1 VNSSVVGCARAP
13 HFSDRVGIS
22 LATLGLLAGLLAVPG
37 TALGQGTKGERRP
50 FTARE
55 MVGMERLGEPQISP
69 DGKRV
74 VFTRRS
80 YDYDANSTRINLWV
94 VNVDGTGLRALTTA
108 AARDTGPQWRPDGSS
123 IAFLSNRGGAAQ
135 IWSIDPAG
143 GEPAPLGKFPVDV
156 SNLQWSPDGSRL
168 AFTAEVFP
176 DCADLQCTADRDKK
190 KESDPVQARVY
201 ETLPVRH
208 WDEWEDGKRQ
218 HIFVWNPG
226 GGAPVDLLKGLDIDA
241 PTKPFGD
248 NAEYAWSPDGKA
260 IVYVAKS
267 PAEPFAWTTDVDLF
281 WVNADGSGRRDLT
294 KDNLAVDTAP
304 AFSPDGKML
313 AWAAMSRPGYEA
325 DRQQLMVL
333 DLASNARRS
342 ITSGWDRSVASVAW
356 LPDGKGLVLTAED
369 YAREK
374 IFRVDLN
381 GTLTALTTEGRVTSL
396 SVSKSGRLV
405 YLRSSMTSPDEVFT
419 SRLDGKD
426 VKALTAVNGERLSR
440 IALSVPEEFWFT
452 GAHGDKVQGWL
463 LRPGRFE
470 PGRKYPVALIIHGGP
485 QGAIM
490 DSFHYR
496 WNPQAFAGA
505 GYVAV
510 AINFHGSTGFG
521 QSFTDAINKD
531 WGGAPYE
538 DLMKGLDY
546 VLATYGFTDGDRVAA
561 LGASYGGWMINWI
574 AGHTD
579 RFRALVSH
587 DGELD
592 ITSTYY
598 STEELWFP
606 EWEFGGAPW
615 QNREMYER
623 WSPEKFVDRWKTP
636 MLVIHGGRDY
646 RLVETEGMSVFTALQ
661 RRGVPSKFVLFP
673 DENHWVLKPRNS
685 VFWYDTVLAW
695 IDRYTK

>member
-1 VNSSVVGCARAP
+1 MSTVFRRVTSLFLFALALVTVNAALPSPA
-13 HFSDRVGIS
+13 
-22 LATLGLLAGLLAVPG
+22 LAATR
-37 TALGQGTKGERRP
+37 GERQP
-50 FTARE
+50 FTARD
-55 MVGMERLGEPQISP
+55 MVRMERLGEPQASP
-69 DGKRV
+69 DGRRV
-74 VFTRRS
+74 VFTRRT
-80 YDYDANSTRINLWV
+80 YDWDTNATRINLWV
-94 VNVDGTGLRALTTA
+94 VGLDGTGLRALTTA
-108 AARDTGPQWRPDGSS
+108 AARDTGPQWSPDGKS
-123 IAFLSNRGGAAQ
+123 IAFVSTRGGSSQ
-135 IWSIDPAG
+135 IWTIDPAG

-156 SNLQWSPDGSRL
+156 GNLRFSPDGKWL
-168 AFTAEVFP
+168 AFTAEVYP

-190 KESDPVQARVY
+190 KADDPVSARVY
-201 ETLPVRH
+201 ESLPFRH

-218 HIFVWNPG
+218 HIFVWTPG
-226 GGAPVDLLKGLDIDA
+226 SGAPVDLLRGLDLDS
-241 PTKPFGD
+241 PTKPFGGI
-248 NAEYAWSPDGKA
+248 EEFAWSPDSRA

-267 PAEPFAWTTDVDLF
+267 PGEPFAWSTDLDLF
-281 WVNADGSGRRDLT
+281 RVGVDGQGRRCLT
-294 KDNLAVDTAP
+294 RDNLAVDTAP
-304 AFSPDGKML
+304 AFSPDGRML

-325 DRQQLMVL
+325 DRQRLMIL
-333 DLASNARRS
+333 DLASGATRT
-342 ITSGWDRSVASVAW
+342 IAGDWDRSVASIAW
-356 LPDGKGLVLTAED
+356 LPDSKAVVVTAED

-374 IFRVDLN
+374 IFRIDLA
-381 GTLTALTTEGRVTSL
+381 GTVTALTTEGRVSAL
-396 SVSKSGRLV
+396 SVAAGGRLV
-405 YLRSSMTSPDEVFT
+405 YLRSSMTAPDELFT

-426 VKALTAVNGERLSR
+426 TKALTAVNGERL
-440 IALSVPEEFWFT
+440 AGLDLSIPQEFWFT
-452 GAHGDKVQGWL
+452 GAKGDKVHGWL
-463 LRPGRFE
+463 LRPARFE

-505 GYVAV
+505 GYVTV
-510 AINFHGSTGFG
+510 AINFHGSTGYG
-521 QSFTDAINKD
+521 QAFTDAINKD

-538 DLMKGLDY
+538 DLMKGLDH
-546 VLATYGFTDGDRVAA
+546 VLATYAFADGDRVAA

-592 ITSTYY
+592 ITSSYY

-606 EWEFGGAPW
+606 EWEMGGPPW
-615 QNREMYER
+615 LNREMYER

-661 RRGVPSKFVLFP
+661 RRGVPSKFMIFP

-685 VFWYDTVLAW
+685 VFWYDTVLDW
-695 IDRYTK
+695 INRYTK